1 MPPFFNPSK
10 FYTMTQVTLTPAQ
23 LSNIIDQAFAL
34 GKVYAADE
42 LKSAGYSTVPTK
54 KAGGF
59 LEDESFRLSWNLH
72 IEERGGNT
80 LNSGDAKLD
89 LMFDAVAK
97 HMREDLK
104 QFISY

>member
-1 MPPFFNPSK
+1 MAQTNTQK
-10 FYTMTQVTLTPAQ
+10 FYTMTQVTLTHSKLAD
-23 LSNIIDQAFAL
+23 IIDQAFAL

-42 LKSAGYSTVPTK
+42 LESAGYSTVPTK
-54 KAGGF
+54 RAGGM
-59 LEDESFRLSWNLH
+59 LEQESFHLRWNQH

-89 LMFDAVAK
+89 IMFDAVVK